1 MVGRAVKTQD
11 PVLLRVA
18 HNLSRWT
25 YAQQEALEPG
35 DKYGYRGLWA
45 PFVPHFYKLLVTTD
59 QQDVLVEV
67 AGTLANFTPLDL
79 PRGTSLR
86 EIAAEYGVA
95 ELLRNYLV
103 PNFAEDDTVMHV
115 VMLIGALALDP
126 DCAPLLAGSRL
137 PVLLHDVL
145 RGAPALP
152 VPPTGPLSSYS
163 LPCRPSS
170 ASPAKQDDLEV
181 MLQVLHTTCRL
192 LRHKDTAEDLAYGT
206 ELVADLCRCLHH
218 EQQRVQDLSTAA
230 LDLAGVR
237 AMRDQPAR
245 SRSNLGPDT
254 RCGGAGL

>member
-11 PVLLRVA
+11 PMLLRVA

-25 YAQQEALEPG
+25 YGQQEALEPG
-35 DKYGYRGLWA
+35 DKYAYRGLWA

-145 RGAPALP
+145 RGALPLSSSSLRALP
-152 VPPTGPLSSYS
+152 VGAHRAAGPF
-163 LPCRPSS
+163 RQPS
-170 ASPAKQDDLEV
+170 K
-181 MLQVLHTTCRL
+181 TTWRSC
-192 LRHKDTAEDLAYGT
+192 
-206 ELVADLCRCLHH
+206 CRCCTPCVACCGT
-218 EQQRVQDLSTAA
+218 RTRRRTWRMALSWLQTCAA
-230 LDLAGVR
+230 VCTTSSRRSKTSALPPSTSRGCDARTPAGAPSPPPPLR
-237 AMRDQPAR
+237 RLMPLR
-245 SRSNLGPDT
+245 
-254 RCGGAGL
+254 AGL